1 MIFNRRNN
9 GAEELRMVTCSF
21 YANADFTKIASMVA
35 TVQTEVAKIVGAD
48 VMGAIEAAYEQGEDS
63 EIIRAAQ
70 ATIGYMAT
78 MRYFRLNDISHETD
92 GRKVKMDGENERR
105 PFEWQLERDDRMH
118 LEEYYNSFDRFIGLL
133 MADTNFQQTQLY
145 QRMNGLVVKDCETLQ
160 WVTGIEFSNHLL
172 IRILPLLNE
181 AQMYVQKAYG
191 EAPLSGIDDEGLLFL
206 VQSAIGHRA
215 MALFVRRTEMKA
227 LPAGAFREVI
237 MSGGGKK
244 DNTTEQLHDYYR
256 EEMQTAEGYVHDMQ
270 SLRDYRANEN
280 VAHLTMPENDENNK
294 YFRV

>member
-1 MIFNRRNN
+1 
-9 GAEELRMVTCSF
+9 MVTCSF
-21 YANADFTKIASMVA
+21 YANADFTKIAGMVA
-35 TVQTEVAKIVGAD
+35 AVQAEVAKIIGDD
-48 VMGAIEAAYEQGEDS
+48 VMETIEAAYNQGGDS
-63 EIIRAAQ
+63 DIIRAAQ

-118 LEEYYNSFDRFIGLL
+118 LEEYYNSFDRLIGLL
-133 MADTNFQQTQLY
+133 MEDSNFQQSKLY
-145 QRMNGLVVKDCETLQ
+145 QRMSGLVVKDCETLN

-172 IRILPLLNE
+172 IRLLPLLNE
-181 AQMYVQKAYG
+181 AQMYVQKSYG
-191 EAPLSGIDDEGLLFL
+191 SAPLSEITDEGLLFL

-237 MSGGGKK
+237 TSGGGKG

-256 EEMQTAEGYVHDMQ
+256 HEMETAEGYVHDMQ
-270 SLRDYRANEN
+270 TRRDEMANESCE
-280 VAHLTMPENDENNK
+280 HLVMPENDEGNK
-294 YFRV
+294 FFRV

>member
-105 PFEWQLERDDRMH
+105 PFEWQLERDDRLH
-118 LEEYYNSFDRFIGLL
+118 LEEYYNSFDRLIGLL
-133 MADTNFQQTQLY
+133 MNDNNFKNTKLY
-145 QRMNGLVVKDCETLQ
+145 QRMSGLIVKDCETLN

-172 IRILPLLNE
+172 IRLLPLLNE
-181 AQMYVQKAYG
+181 AQMYVQKSYG
-191 EAPLSGIDDEGLLFL
+191 TTPLSEITDEGLLFL

-227 LPAGAFREVI
+227 LPAGAFRKI
-237 MSGGGKK
+237 ITSGGGKG
-244 DNTTEQLHDYYR
+244 DNTTEQLHDYFR
-256 EEMQTAEGYVHDMQ
+256 HEMETAEGYVHDMQ
-270 SLRDYRANEN
+270 TRRDEMANESCE
-280 VAHLTMPENDENNK
+280 HLVMPENEDGNK